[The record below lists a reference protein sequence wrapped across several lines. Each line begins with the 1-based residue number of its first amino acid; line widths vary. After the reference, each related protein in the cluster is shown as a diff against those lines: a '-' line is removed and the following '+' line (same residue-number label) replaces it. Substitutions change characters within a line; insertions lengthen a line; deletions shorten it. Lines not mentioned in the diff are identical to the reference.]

1 MSHSKTVPAPTIE
14 SATMPRRLIKRY
26 LPEPHKVRDEKCF
39 QFLGKLLHDPNLW
52 HLNRHSVS
60 GAVAVGLFSAFILIP
75 FQTILA
81 ALLAIWFR
89 VNLPVSVV
97 LIWITNPLT
106 IAPIFMLT
114 IKLGAVILGLPH
126 EATTIELSWAWF
138 STELIHIWKPLLVGC
153 LVMATFFS
161 AVGYVTT
168 QYLWRDYVL
177 RRYRARRRQR
187 EERALAEKNRAV
199 VTPLHR
205 RGAPTSKPVGSS
217 ADVSR

>member
-1 MSHSKTVPAPTIE
+1 
-14 SATMPRRLIKRY
+14 MPKRLIKRY
-26 LPEPHKVRDEKCF
+26 LPEPHQVREEKCF

-52 HLNRHSVS
+52 HLNRRSVS

-126 EATTIELSWAWF
+126 EATTIELSWEWF
-138 STELIHIWKPLLVGC
+138 STEMIHIWKPLLVGS

-161 AVGYVTT
+161 SIGYFVT

-177 RRYRARRRQR
+177 RRYRARRKQR
-187 EERALAEKNRAV
+187 EERAREAQRRAV
-199 VTPLHR
+199 VTPLR
-205 RGAPTSKPVGSS
+205 RPTPPTSKPAGTSV
-217 ADVSR
+217 DVSR